1 MNDKQT
7 LISLFASTALLAGL
21 AGCGGGGSTP
31 VPPPPPPAAIDEIPP
46 SASASTLGL
55 KNYLSDLSTMTVD
68 NKEPLDL
75 SSFLPPTSDT
85 AEPEPV
91 G

>member
-7 LISLFASTALLAGL
+7 LISLFASVALLGGL
-21 AGCGGGGSTP
+21 SGCGGGGSTP
-31 VPPPPPPAAIDEIPP
+31 VPAPPPAAIDAIPP

-68 NKEPLDL
+68 TKEPLDL
-75 SSFLPPTSDT
+75 GSFLPPTSDT
-85 AEPEPV
+85 TEPEPV